1 MKIQFFDTHVHL
13 NDDLYFSEIDEVI
26 KKAKATGVTKF
37 LCIGY
42 EMEANRRALELA
54 DHYAEVYAAIGF
66 HPSEADSVHET
77 ELTWLKTQLS
87 NPKVVALGEIGLDY
101 YRGKETIAKQK
112 ELFSRQIDL
121 ANQYHLPLAIHM
133 REATDDTYQLLKEKK
148 DPSLPGVMHCYSG
161 SVESARLFL
170 SLNLKISLA
179 GPVTFKNARI
189 PKAVAS
195 EIDLADLLIETD
207 APYLAPTPYRGKPNQ
222 PEYLPLIAAEIA
234 SIKGVSV
241 EEVAKTTW
249 ENAHSVFQIHTIIY

>member
-1 MKIQFFDTHVHL
+1 
-13 NDDLYFSEIDEVI
+13 
-26 KKAKATGVTKF
+26 
-37 LCIGY
+37 
-42 EMEANRRALELA
+42 
-54 DHYAEVYAAIGF
+54 
-66 HPSEADSVHET
+66 
-77 ELTWLKTQLS
+77 
-87 NPKVVALGEIGLDY
+87 
-101 YRGKETIAKQK
+101 
-112 ELFSRQIDL
+112 
-121 ANQYHLPLAIHM
+121 YHLPLAIHM